1 MKRGKQWLGVLL
13 VLVLMLSAVPGA
25 LAAPS
30 QPEEAADAL
39 YTLGLFGGTGVNSD
53 GTPIYDLERVP
64 TRNEAITM
72 LVALL
77 GKTEQAKAGTW
88 TTPFTDVEP
97 WARPY
102 VGYAY
107 AHQLTS
113 GLSETT
119 YGGNQP
125 VTASQYL
132 TFVLKA
138 LGYEN
143 GTDFQWDRAWVL
155 TDRLGITGGNYS
167 NQNTSFLRGDVALVS
182 WAALSAQEKGTT
194 GTLAQKLIN
203 EGVFTWTQYEQAA
216 NGHTSQSGGGD
227 AQQPVKKEGTFV
239 GSLES
244 DKYHDPNCRYAKKIL
259 KENEIWFDTA
269 AEAQAAGYSPCGV
282 CHPER

>member
-1 MKRGKQWLGVLL
+1 MKRLKGWLGIFLT
-13 VLVLMLSAVPGA
+13 LMLILSVVPSTF
-25 LAAPS
+25 AAEM
-30 QPEEAADAL
+30 QPKEAADAL
-39 YTLGLFGGTGVNSD
+39 HSLGLFGGTGVNND

-72 LVALL
+72 LVALI
-77 GKTEQAKAGTW
+77 GKTEQAKAGNW
-88 TTPFTDVEP
+88 SIPFTDVEP

-119 YGGNQP
+119 YGGSQQ

-138 LGYEN
+138 LGYES

-155 TDRLGITGGNYS
+155 TDQLGITNGRYS
-167 NQNTSFLRGDVALVS
+167 AQNSSFLRGDVALVS
-182 WAALSAQEKGTT
+182 WAALSAKENEKNS
-194 GTLAQKLIN
+194 TLAQKLIS
-203 EGVFTWTQYEQAA
+203 EGVFTQAQYESINQGA
-216 NGHTSQSGGGD
+216 GQQGGD
-227 AQQPVKKEGTFV
+227 DQQPVKKEGTFV

-244 DKYHDPNCRYAKKIL
+244 DKYHDPSCRYAQKIL
-259 KENEIWFDTA
+259 EENEIWFDTA
-269 AEAQAAGYSPCGV
+269 EEAQQAGYSPCGV